1 MKKYIFFAWALMAL
15 LATNASAQINLDD
28 IEVVNIEN
36 QAVRDYMA
44 DKTYES
50 NSNYGLTVINKYNK
64 TAIYGKKLY
73 WPNGKEVKWE
83 PTSAPSEIAEIR
95 ITVSENMDFSNAAT
109 HNPDS
114 KDATSFVIRNTI
126 PNRIYYYKVEEI
138 RNDGEVR
145 YLTDGVFRTTG
156 QVRMI
161 QVRNCGNVRD
171 LGGWP
176 SQYGK
181 PIKYGYLYRSAALE
195 RITPEGRHDFADNLN
210 VGAELDLRSESRLK
224 QSKLGSD
231 KGLLVLPHN
240 AGLAG
245 LRDKKYVYAQ
255 DIRFLSEY
263 LKQGKAVDWHCA
275 IGCDRCGAVSFLL
288 GGLIGMSEI
297 DLCRDFELSTL
308 SLSEKNLRPRSHI
321 SSMMKYIKNFGEP
334 DNLAQCF
341 YNYWLSLG
349 VTKEE
354 LNYFIRTLVD
364 VDDEQIAAT
373 LQLYEP
379 DEAEEADDAEDD
391 GDYDYER

>member
-1 MKKYIFFAWALMAL
+1 MKKTILFAFALTAL
-15 LATNASAQINLDD
+15 IATTAFAQTDIDD
-28 IEVVNIEN
+28 IEVINIEN
-36 QAVRDYMA
+36 KAVQDYMA
-44 DKTYES
+44 DKTYET
-50 NSNYGLTVINKYNK
+50 NSNYAQTVINKYNK

-73 WPNGKEVKWE
+73 WPNGKEVRWE
-83 PTSAPSEIAEIR
+83 PSTSAANIAEIR
-95 ITVSENMDFSNAAT
+95 ITVSENVDFTDSVT

-114 KDATSFVIRNTI
+114 KDVSSFVIRNTI

-138 RNDGEVR
+138 LNSGEVR
-145 YLTDGVFRTTG
+145 YRTDGVFRTIG

-176 SQYGK
+176 TQYGK
-181 PIKYGYLYRSAALE
+181 PVKYGYLYRSASLD
-195 RITPEGRHDFADNLN
+195 RITPEGRHDFAGNLN

-224 QSKLGSD
+224 QSRLGSD

-245 LRDKKYVYAQ
+245 LRDKKYVYVK
-255 DIRFLSEY
+255 DLRFLSEY
-263 LKQGKAVDWHCA
+263 LKKGVAVDWHCA
-275 IGCDRCGAVSFLL
+275 IGCDRCGAVSFLIE
-288 GGLIGMSEI
+288 GLLGMSEI

-349 VTKEE
+349 VDKEE
-354 LNYFIRTLVD
+354 LNWFIRTILD

-373 LQLYEP
+373 LQLYEQN
-379 DEAEEADDAEDD
+379 DTEETEDTE
-391 GDYDYER
+391 YEEVR